1 MFDHDPL
8 WCVHVPGPDE
18 LWAEPSYAAA
28 VATADRFNA
37 MVRRKLAEQALGEN
51 DPPLASLLAV
61 VTLWPGSA
69 ESHAAE
75 LARGD
80 ARYG

>member
-1 MFDHDPL
+1 VLNHDPL
-8 WCVHVPGPDE
+8 WCVHVPGPDD

-37 MVRRKLAEQALGEN
+37 MVRWKLAEQPVSEN
-51 DPPLASLLAV
+51 DPPVASLLAV
-61 VTLWPGSA
+61 VILWPGSA
-69 ESHAAE
+69 ESHATE